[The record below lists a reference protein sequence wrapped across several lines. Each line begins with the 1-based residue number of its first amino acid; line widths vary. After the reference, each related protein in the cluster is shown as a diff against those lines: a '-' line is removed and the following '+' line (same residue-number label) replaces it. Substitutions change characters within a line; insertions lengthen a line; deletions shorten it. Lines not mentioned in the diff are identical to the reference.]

1 MKKIF
6 LILAICLIYM
16 TSKAQQV
23 IPSSIIGKP
32 YKIALYGYEIAE
44 HDFEDEMT
52 WYDAIKACEALGDG
66 WHLPTIDELNML
78 YKNYRKFEIGG
89 LYVNHYWSSTED
101 NYNNCG
107 TGMVLNFHNGKV
119 SPSCNIKNTY
129 GQSFIGDK
137 ASVRAV
143 RRFKNK

>member
-1 MKKIF
+1 
-6 LILAICLIYM
+6 M

-44 HDFEDEMT
+44 HDFEDEMI

-78 YKNYRKFEIGG
+78 YKNYRKFEIVG
-89 LYVNHYWSSTED
+89 LYE
-101 NYNNCG
+101 
-107 TGMVLNFHNGKV
+107 
-119 SPSCNIKNTY
+119 
-129 GQSFIGDK
+129 
-137 ASVRAV
+137 
-143 RRFKNK
+143 